1 VEEGFVAP
9 RRRLSVDPAPEEPA
23 LRVARAEA
31 ERRLDERIELGQQM
45 LDRQVTSPKG
55 VDDLKNDFHTWHDY
69 NGTLLRL
76 LFTTPALAD
85 EYQPAMSYASGSRD
99 PQRELRSVR
108 LDIEHQ
114 QQKLFSI
121 RNRLDLYSEPPG
133 LARGAAKE
141 GATMTSG
148 SQTVFVVHGHDSARK
163 LEVAHFIERVTGQRP
178 TILHEQA
185 NRGRTIIEKLEDH
198 AAEAGFAVVLLTGDD
213 VGGVDG
219 THLQRRARQNV
230 VLELGLFF
238 GRLGRD
244 HVVALYEQSV
254 ELPSDL
260 DGLLYVSFSDSW
272 QVKLAQEMLAAGID
286 LDLNK
291 ALSP

>member
-1 VEEGFVAP
+1 MNGLSLLSRCSTARSP
-9 RRRLSVDPAPEEPA
+9 RHR
-23 LRVARAEA
+23 
-31 ERRLDERIELGQQM
+31 
-45 LDRQVTSPKG
+45 G
-55 VDDLKNDFHTWHDY
+55 VDELKNESHTWHDY
-69 NGTLLRL
+69 NKTLLRRI
-76 LFTTPALAD
+76 FTTPALAD
-85 EYQPAMSYASGSRD
+85 EYQPLMFHASGLRD
-99 PQRELRSVR
+99 PQRELRSVQ

-114 QQKLFSI
+114 QQKLVSI
-121 RNRLDLYSEPPG
+121 RNRLGLYDEPPG
-133 LARGAAKE
+133 LAHKATE

-163 LEVAHFIERVTGQRP
+163 LEVAHFIGRVTGRRP

-198 AAEAGFAVVLLTGDD
+198 AAEASLAVVLLTGND
-213 VGGVDG
+213 VGGVDD
-219 THLQRRARQNV
+219 THLQQRARQNV

-244 HVVALYEQSV
+244 HVVALYEQGV
-254 ELPSDL
+254 ERPSDL
-260 DGLLYVSFSDSW
+260 DGLLYVSFSENW
-272 QVKLAQEMLAAGID
+272 QLKLAQDMLAAGID